1 MPMKIPRGLA
11 IAGFS
16 FLVPAAPISIA
27 IGADAL
33 GGAFGCEVNEGFT
46 SPCVV
51 AGVDIGRLLGSAFV
65 LGWLTVLVLPIAGIG
80 IFVGLFIAV
89 LDATR
94 KR

>member
-1 MPMKIPRGLA
+1 MKIPRGVA
-11 IAGFS
+11 IALGS
-16 FLVPAAPISIA
+16 IVVALAPIGVA

-33 GGAFGCEVNEGFT
+33 GGAFGCEVNEGSA

-51 AGVDIGRLLGSAFV
+51 AGVDIGRALASAFV
-65 LGWLTVLVLPIAGIG
+65 LGWLTILLLPLAGIG
-80 IFVGLFIAV
+80 VVAGLVVAV